1 MQALVLVGGRGT
13 RLLPLTETVPKPV
26 LPLVD
31 RPFLVFFLEWLA
43 DHGVDEVVLA
53 CGFRPEVM
61 EEVLA
66 GWAGD
71 LPDLTWVVEEEP
83 LGTAGAI
90 RHALEHLEGEFL
102 ALNGDLL
109 SDFDLG
115 ELVRFHREK
124 GARATLG
131 LKEVAD
137 PGPYGLVE
145 LGTGGQVTG
154 FSEKPEDPS
163 TLPPPPWLVN
173 AGTYVLDRSVIEDLP
188 PDENLSIARDVFPR
202 LAGHGLYGLGLEG
215 YWMDIGTPDRY
226 LQATWDVLEGRIE
239 TSVPVREDGVL
250 VFDVPLVG
258 VLEHLAVSSRDL
270 GSARTF
276 LVRRKP
282 ESVEGLETGRGL
294 ASGPVPRADDVID
307 EVALVLGQVELARGH
322 ARRVARH
329 HVVVMELDRRRRATE
344 KVAGLAIP

>member
-43 DHGVDEVVLA
+43 DHGVDDVILA

-61 EEVLA
+61 EEVLT

-71 LPDLTWVVEEEP
+71 LPALTWVVEEEP

-90 RHALEHLEGEFL
+90 RHALEHLEEEFL

-124 GARATLG
+124 GGRATLG
-131 LKEVAD
+131 LKEVDD

-145 LGTGGQVTG
+145 LGTGGEVTG

-173 AGTYVLDRSVIEDLP
+173 AGTYVLDRSVIEELP
-188 PDENLSIARDVFPR
+188 PDENLSIERDVFPG

-239 TSVPVREDGVL
+239 TSVPTREDGVL
-250 VFDVPLVG
+250 IVGGDDVSPTATIGPRAVVG
-258 VLEHLAVSSRDL
+258 EGCTVAEGASVRETVLLSGASVGPKASVTGSIIGADVEVSE
-270 GSARTF
+270 GE
-276 LVRRKP
+276 V
-282 ESVEGLETGRGL
+282 VEGEVRGR
-294 ASGPVPRADDVID
+294 APVV
-307 EVALVLGQVELARGH
+307 QNRG
-322 ARRVARH
+322 RNGR
-329 HVVVMELDRRRRATE
+329 
-344 KVAGLAIP
+344 